1 MSGIRNIRRV
11 TTYDASIPYTNNVQ
25 VYGADLIQVNGADTV
40 YPVNVNGIPVTNTNL
55 IQVGQV
61 DNPDKIE
68 VYGNEV
74 QFVSNIESRDTNVRS
89 ISVNLIADAAN
100 IRVWDTNP
108 PTVIPPTV
116 PVTTIIGSP
125 VVNMPGCVKVHK
137 ENAKNPKNKNKMLV
151 DDDPKGNTVLCDAGA
166 PYYDPAEYD
175 YRGLSWQDLNPESDE
190 VPEGVDTGDPPPAPD
205 IEAPSPPPTPGETP
219 GNVECPPPN
228 ARRIGDLNQAGTEK
242 VTGYKLTP
250 DGKICETQWETLSF
264 TEQYLP
270 SVPIVATTATI
281 ALVATSSALLAKPLA
296 DLLLKVVKPVIKKV
310 VTKVKTILGK
320 KEPVLS
326 VRERQLAQRDRN
338 QAIQTLKKA
347 VKK

>member
-1 MSGIRNIRRV
+1 MIPDIPVVGGE
-11 TTYDASIPYTNNVQ
+11 SIPF
-25 VYGADLIQVNGADTV
+25 IQVNGT
-40 YPVNVNGIPVTNTNL
+40 GIKL
-55 IQVGQV
+55 IQ
-61 DNPDKIE
+61 PI
-68 VYGNEV
+68 
-74 QFVSNIESRDTNVRS
+74 RS
-89 ISVNLIADAAN
+89 SIRPIGIGYISDA
-100 IRVWDTNP
+100 RVWMIEP
-108 PTVIPPTV
+108 PQAIPPTV
-116 PVTTIIGSP
+116 PVTMQVGTP

-137 ENAKNPKNKNKMLV
+137 ENAKNPKNRNKMLV

-166 PYYDPAEYD
+166 PYYEPADYD
-175 YRGLSWQDLNPESDE
+175 YRGLSWQTVYTDSEE
-190 VPEGVDTGDPPPAPD
+190 APEGIDTGEPPAPEIPD
-205 IEAPSPPPTPGETP
+205 APSPPETPGETA

-242 VTGYKLTP
+242 VVGYKLTP
-250 DGKICETQWETLSF
+250 DGKICETQWEAIGIA
-264 TEQYLP
+264 ERYLP
-270 SVPIVATTATI
+270 SVPVVSTTATI

-310 VTKVKTILGK
+310 VAKVKGIMGK

>member
-1 MSGIRNIRRV
+1 MTEIRNIRRV

-25 VYGADLIQVNGADTV
+25 VNGSDTI

-55 IQVGQV
+55 IQVDGA
-61 DNPDKIE
+61 DNIQ

-74 QFVSNIESRDTNVRS
+74 QFVQNIQSTDTS
-89 ISVNLIADAAN
+89 IRPIGVSEIADARIFENGA
-100 IRVWDTNP
+100 

-116 PVTTIIGSP
+116 PVTEIIGTP

-137 ENAKNPKNKNKMLV
+137 ENVKQRSRNKMLV

-166 PYYDPAEYD
+166 PYYDPADYD
-175 YRGLSWQDLNPESDE
+175 YRGLTWQDLSPVSDE
-190 VPEGVDTGDPPPAPD
+190 VPEGVDTGEPPAPEIPD
-205 IEAPSPPPTPGETP
+205 APAPPETPGETA
-219 GNVECPPPN
+219 GKVECPPPN

-242 VTGYKLTP
+242 VVGYELTP
-250 DGKICETQWETLSF
+250 DGKICETQWEAIGIA
-264 TEQYLP
+264 ERYLP
-270 SVPIVATTATI
+270 SAPVVSTTATI

-296 DLLLKVVKPVIKKV
+296 DLLLKVVKPVVKKV
-310 VTKVKTILGK
+310 VAKVKSILGK

-326 VRERQLAQRDRN
+326 VRERQIAQRDRN